1 MEVFMEIKLENVN
14 LTLDKN
20 EVLKEINLS
29 LEGGHIYGLI
39 GRNGSGKSMLL
50 KTICGFIPPTS
61 GKVFVNQVDL
71 YQTHTFPQNTRALL
85 DKPEYINELTGY
97 ENLELLASILHKDY
111 KKMILEALE
120 KVNLSEEKNKK
131 FGKYSLGMKQK
142 LGIAQVIMEDPDI
155 MIFDEPFNGLEEES
169 ANKIRELLKEY
180 KSRGKLIIIATHIK
194 EDIESLCDVIYRMDA
209 GKIIQQ

>member
-1 MEVFMEIKLENVN
+1 MEIRLENVN

-20 EVLKEINLS
+20 EILKEINLS
-29 LEGGHIYGLI
+29 LEGGHIYGLV
-39 GRNGSGKSMLL
+39 GRNGCGKSMLL

-71 YQTHTFPQNTRALL
+71 YETHTFPQNTRALL

-111 KKMILEALE
+111 KTMILEALQ

-142 LGIAQVIMEDPDI
+142 LGIAQVIMENPDI

-180 KSRGKLIIIATHIK
+180 KSSGKLIIIATHIR
-194 EDIESLCDVIYRMDA
+194 EDIDSLCDVIYRMDA
-209 GKIIQQ
+209 GKITKDNC

>member
-1 MEVFMEIKLENVN
+1 MEIKLENVN
-14 LTLDKN
+14 LTLEKN

-194 EDIESLCDVIYRMDA
+194 EDIDSLCDVIYRMDA

>member
-1 MEVFMEIKLENVN
+1 MEIKLENVN